1 MRIKDIK
8 NFNCVLNQLI
18 SIHFICVTDVAYAAG
33 LAPMGDLALIFCH
46 AHFYKNTPIFYL
58 DMLILGYL
66 ENVGTG

>member
-1 MRIKDIK
+1 MRIKDIR
-8 NFNCVLNQLI
+8 NFNCGLNQLI
-18 SIHFICVTDVAYAAG
+18 SIHFLYVADAAYAAG